1 MSNKNIIEKAINREV
16 INNMSLQDLR
26 KVNVIVNEEKVIA
39 GGIARIDEKERKSVN
54 ENKIDF
60 PNSYEKMTSILQAFN

>member
-26 KVNVIVNEEKVIA
+26 KVNVIVNKA
-39 GGIARIDEKERKSVN
+39 LMNIDQKERKSVN
-54 ENKIDF
+54 EKTIDF
-60 PNSYEKMTSILQAFN
+60 PNSYENMTSILQALQ

>member
-16 INNMSLQDLR
+16 INNMDLQDLR
-26 KVNVIVNEEKVIA
+26 KVNVIVNKALMNIN
-39 GGIARIDEKERKSVN
+39 EKERKSVN
-54 ENKIDF
+54 EEKIDF

>member
-26 KVNVIVNEEKVIA
+26 KVNVIVNKA
-39 GGIARIDEKERKSVN
+39 LMNIDQKERKSVN
-54 ENKIDF
+54 KKTIDF
-60 PNSYEKMTSILQAFN
+60 PNSYENMTSFLQALQ

>member
-1 MSNKNIIEKAINREV
+1 MSNQNIIEKAIDREV

-26 KVNVIVNEEKVIA
+26 KVNVIVNKA
-39 GGIARIDEKERKSVN
+39 LMNIDQKERKSVN
-54 ENKIDF
+54 EKKIDF

>member
-26 KVNVIVNEEKVIA
+26 KVNVIVNKA
-39 GGIARIDEKERKSVN
+39 LMNIDEKERKSVN
-54 ENKIDF
+54 EEKIDF

>member
-26 KVNVIVNEEKVIA
+26 KVNVIVNKALMNIN
-39 GGIARIDEKERKSVN
+39 EKERKTVN
-54 ENKIDF
+54 KENIDF
-60 PNSYEKMTSILQAFN
+60 PNSYEKMTNILQAFN

>member
-26 KVNVIVNEEKVIA
+26 KVNVIVNKA
-39 GGIARIDEKERKSVN
+39 LMNIDEKERKSVN
-54 ENKIDF
+54 KEKIDF
-60 PNSYEKMTSILQAFN
+60 PNSYENMTSILQALQ

>member
-26 KVNVIVNEEKVIA
+26 KVNIIVNKALMNIN
-39 GGIARIDEKERKSVN
+39 EKERKSVN
-54 ENKIDF
+54 EKTIDF
-60 PNSYEKMTSILQAFN
+60 PNSYENMTSFLQALQ

>member
-26 KVNVIVNEEKVIA
+26 KVNVIVNKA
-39 GGIARIDEKERKSVN
+39 LMNIDEKERKSVN
-54 ENKIDF
+54 KEKIDF
-60 PNSYEKMTSILQAFN
+60 PNSYESMTSILQALQ